1 MYVTRDGVE
10 TPGWISTLETENPVD
25 FEMGNFFTAMH
36 PESLFRTRIIASA
49 VTSDG
54 RVNIMNR
61 DVTVLAGDEAATAV
75 RPQKLSLERIV
86 LTRDQM
92 RNIFILV
99 ELILPLSLVLMG
111 GLVWWRRR

>member
-36 PESLFRTRIIASA
+36 PESLFRNRIIASA

-61 DVTVLAGDEAATAV
+61 DVTVLAGAEARRSQLPDRAAL
-75 RPQKLSLERIV
+75 RALLAERFGID
-86 LTRDQM
+86 LPE
-92 RNIFILV
+92 V
-99 ELILPLSLVLMG
+99 ETLQVPSVPE
-111 GLVWWRRR
+111 WA